1 MEILETRD
9 HSIESQINLILRS
22 FDFESVKKI
31 FDYMEFLYLKSPT
44 EEYAPDINDLIY
56 LAQSLLESAAY
67 KGRKIKSN
75 VTISSGRFEA
85 FWNNED
91 EVLSL
96 KFVPYENEIMFDEEA
111 ETIYVV

>member
-1 MEILETRD
+1 MLETRD
-9 HSIESQINLILRS
+9 HSARSQIDLILKS
-22 FDFESVKKI
+22 FDFYGVKKI
-31 FDYMEFLYLKSPT
+31 FDYMEFTYLHSMT
-44 EEYAPDINDLIY
+44 EEYNPEIEDLRY
-56 LAQSLLESAAY
+56 LAESLLESAAN
-67 KGRKIKSN
+67 KGKKSMSN